1 MIHSNTKGGQRR
13 YHAGRLSH
21 LKRAAGTA
29 PSLKS
34 ITVPRWAVP
43 AIILICDAP
52 VFDTTSPSARACA
65 KRGLTGRQQRSQ
77 LALFGGDLTPRGSL
91 EPPPLLVAVAGRAC
105 LMADGS
111 WRGKLPQLVLGLE
124 EGALAALRMAVCL
137 MEECST
143 GGSWRLQ
150 TVAFPFGA
158 VSRQIE
164 AAGYD
169 RISVFFKVQRI
180 NMEQAG

>member
-1 MIHSNTKGGQRR
+1 M
-13 YHAGRLSH
+13 
-21 LKRAAGTA
+21 
-29 PSLKS
+29 
-34 ITVPRWAVP
+34 
-43 AIILICDAP
+43 
-52 VFDTTSPSARACA
+52 
-65 KRGLTGRQQRSQ
+65 
-77 LALFGGDLTPRGSL
+77 
-91 EPPPLLVAVAGRAC
+91 AVAGRAC

>member
-1 MIHSNTKGGQRR
+1 ME
-13 YHAGRLSH
+13 
-21 LKRAAGTA
+21 
-29 PSLKS
+29 S
-34 ITVPRWAVP
+34 IVALRWAVP
-43 AIILICDAP
+43 AVLVINDAP

-77 LALFGGDLTPRGSL
+77 LALSGGNLTPRGSL
-91 EPPPLLVAVAGRAC
+91 ELSPLRAAVAGQAC

-111 WRGKLPQLVLGLE
+111 WRDKPPQLVLGLE

-137 MEECST
+137 MEWCST

-150 TVAFPFGA
+150 TVAFPFGD

-164 AAGYD
+164 TAGYN
-169 RISVFFKVQRI
+169 RIDGIFQSTK
-180 NMEQAG
+180 